1 MSIITPGWLVEEE
14 PYEEK
19 VQRACQ
25 LELQDYTTSM
35 ILFPRVEKLVWFLAE
50 THCFAFKASVTP
62 NPY

>member
-25 LELQDYTTSM
+25 VELQDSTTSM
-35 ILFPRVEKLVWFLAE
+35 ILLHEADTLVEFHAE
-50 THCFAFKASVTP
+50 ILL
-62 NPY
+62 

>member
-50 THCFAFKASVTP
+50 THCFVLRR
-62 NPY
+62 